1 MSAKKDREAVRF
13 ITGMV
18 VGYFLGNLV
27 GKPAFYCFYTL
38 L

>member
-1 MSAKKDREAVRF
+1 MSEKKDREAVRF

-18 VGYFLGNLV
+18 VGYFIGTLV
-27 GKPAFYCFYTL
+27 FYCFYTL